1 MFVATKMIL
10 VTAPASDSGKGG
22 GGGVDKQG
30 VPEIQTV
37 ISPRVYAV
45 RKVPKLDRSM
55 KKHYIVNMY
64 PTQGNSKRISVGYYW
79 QELLQ
84 TIIIFVATKV
94 LRRGVN
100 KQVVPEIQN
109 VIPLRV

>member
-1 MFVATKMIL
+1 M
-10 VTAPASDSGKGG
+10 
-22 GGGVDKQG
+22 
-30 VPEIQTV
+30 
-37 ISPRVYAV
+37 
-45 RKVPKLDRSM
+45 DRSM

-100 KQVVPEIQN
+100 KQGVPEIQN
-109 VIPLRV
+109 VTSPRVYAVRKAPKLDRPMKKRRVAKTG